1 MEPIKMPKSLA
12 SMKMELTSDFCE
24 KHKKQHMMFNGISVC
39 PTCQCE
45 AFTAE
50 TVAEVEGEIF
60 ESLRNKNYNTLYKHS
75 ILQDKTLIH
84 AGFKS
89 YTINVT
95 DGTEEARNKDLAFKV
110 FQKYLNGEVFNTWFT
125 GDTGVGKSHLAM
137 SILRSINEM
146 QEFDGS
152 CVFVDIDEALRR
164 IKDRFD
170 SNEGPYTERYVI
182 DLMVEADFLVIDD
195 LGAETGNI
203 ETNKKATDFVSRIIR
218 AVLNGRQEKPTIFTT
233 NLSRESLQQ
242 IYDKKL
248 VSRAMKNTVLIHFKE
263 SKDKRVSHIELV

>member
-1 MEPIKMPKSLA
+1 MPKSLA
-12 SMKMELTSDFCE
+12 SMRMELTSDFCE
-24 KHKKQHMMFNGISVC
+24 KHQRQYMLFNGKSVC

-45 AFTAE
+45 TFTAE
-50 TVAEVEGEIF
+50 TVAVVQDEIF
-60 ESLRNKNYNTLYKHS
+60 DSLRNKNYNMLYKQS

-95 DGTEEARNKDLAFKV
+95 EGTEEARNKEMAFKV
-110 FQKYLNGEVFNTWFT
+110 FKKYLNGEVFNTWFT

-152 CVFVDIDEALRR
+152 CVFVDIDEVLRR

-170 SNEGPYTERYVI
+170 TNEGPYTERYVI
-182 DLMVEADFLVIDD
+182 DLMVDADFLVIDD

-203 ETNKKATDFVSRIIR
+203 GTDKKATDFVSRIIR

-233 NLSRESLQQ
+233 NLTRESLQQ

-248 VSRAMKNTVLIHFKE
+248 VSRAMKNTALIHFTN
-263 SKDKRVSHIELV
+263 SKDKRVSQIELI